1 MDVHPA
7 TSGADATAAVPVPV
21 AADPE
26 GAAAAEDLLSVFE
39 GAASLWLEWIA
50 EEAGASSPV
59 LALCR
64 EVWRDRVESARVSI
78 RHGDVRNASHIL
90 HRGLNL
96 LAHGPQILAR
106 NELTLA
112 ELETLLRGF

>member
-7 TSGADATAAVPVPV
+7 TPGADANRAVPD
-21 AADPE
+21 AE
-26 GAAAAEDLLSVFE
+26 AAAAGDDLLAVFD

-50 EEAGASSPV
+50 EEAGPASPV

-78 RHGDVRNASHIL
+78 RHGDVQNASQIL